1 MSRLHGSEYCIL
13 ALHTHADL
21 DGRAKKIEVFIRS
34 VFLQGLGFKDPSE
47 LSTHFEKIKNKVA
60 DIRKLSE
67 NLDVPLASIFLNFAV
82 LNEYVD
88 KVVVGIDS
96 IENFRELLDS
106 SNYLHKVNPI
116 MTELISFREV
126 DEKIILPVNWR

>member
-1 MSRLHGSEYCIL
+1 
-13 ALHTHADL
+13 
-21 DGRAKKIEVFIRS
+21 

-47 LSTHFEKIKNKVA
+47 LSIHFEKIKNKVA
-60 DIRKLSE
+60 DLRKLSE

-96 IENFRELLDS
+96 TENIRELLDS
-106 SNYLHKVNPI
+106 SNYLHKVDSI
-116 MTELISFREV
+116 MTELTSFKEA